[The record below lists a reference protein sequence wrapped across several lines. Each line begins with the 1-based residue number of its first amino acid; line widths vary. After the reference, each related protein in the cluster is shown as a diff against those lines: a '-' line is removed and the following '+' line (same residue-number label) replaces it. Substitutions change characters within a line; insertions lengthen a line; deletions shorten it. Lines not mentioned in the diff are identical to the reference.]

1 MSDLVVKTR
10 IVLRN
15 DTKSSLEAST
25 VVLLKGEVALELN
38 DEKKTAKFKV
48 GDGIATYAQLPYSTL
63 TPDEINTAIN
73 EAITNTTTVGS
84 ISLSSGTTNG
94 TVKLTV
100 NGTTFDN
107 IAVTG
112 LGSAAYTDIADYATA
127 AQGTKAD
134 NAMPKSGGAFTGA
147 VTLADAPTTDLAAA
161 TKKYV
166 DDQIANK
173 IAESD
178 AMVYRGTI
186 GTGGNVTTLPTTN
199 VVTGDTYKAISEVT
213 IDASHTAKIG
223 DIIIANVNEET
234 EAITWDLIPSGDE
247 IVTTVSIATSG
258 VTVNSTA
265 QSGSIVLGAAA
276 AKQVAVDVAS
286 NTENLVTAAQVK
298 SYVEGLG
305 YSTTDDKVKTTPV
318 SAKKVYLAGTESA
331 TETTGTAEINT
342 GVFINTSNKVESTA
356 GFKGDVD
363 GTATKAAEL
372 VTGINATLSGGVVG
386 TSTPV
391 TATAASN
398 NIAVSVTSVNTDYLV
413 NGDKTLI
420 LDGGSATDDDTNNDQ
435 DVDPPADGPDET
447 FG

>member
-25 VVLLKGEVALELN
+25 VVLLKGEVALELDN
-38 DEKKTAKFKV
+38 EKKTAKFKV

-100 NGTTFDN
+100 DGTTFDN

-112 LGSAAYTDIADYATA
+112 LGSAAYTDITDYATA

-134 NAMPKSGGAFTGA
+134 NAMPKSGGAFTGTI
-147 VTLADAPTTDLAAA
+147 TLADAPTTDLGAA

-186 GTGGNVTTLPTTN
+186 GNDGNVTTLPTTN
-199 VVTGDTYKAISEVT
+199 VVTGDTYKVISELT
-213 IDASHTAKIG
+213 IDATHTAKIG
-223 DIIIANVNEET
+223 DIIIANVNEKT
-234 EAITWDLIPSGDE
+234 KAIVWDLIPSGDE
-247 IVTTVSIATSG
+247 IVTTVSIATTG

-265 QSGSIVLGAAA
+265 QAGSIVLGTAA
-276 AKQVAVDVAS
+276 AKQVAVDVVS

-298 SYVEGLG
+298 SYVESLG
-305 YSTTDDKVKTTPV
+305 YSTSDEKVKTTPV
-318 SAKKVYLAGTESA
+318 SAKKVYLAGTESK
-331 TETTGTAEINT
+331 TETTGTAKINT

-363 GTATKAAEL
+363 GTASKAAEL
-372 VTGINATLSGGVVG
+372 VTGIKTTLSGGVEG
-386 TSTPV
+386 TSDPV
-391 TATAASN
+391 TATAVSN
-398 NIAVSVTSVNTDYLV
+398 DIVVTVTSVNTDYLV
-413 NGDKTLI
+413 NGEKTLI
-420 LDGGSATDDDTNNDQ
+420 LDGGSATETSNINDEEDDVPND
-435 DVDPPADGPDET
+435 
-447 FG
+447 